1 VFAAAL
7 IGRHGYRQ
15 DRGSPR
21 QWLLGI
27 AANKVADARRRGR
40 VERRAQQRLG
50 IPTIEWTDGDLER
63 VAALTD
69 DERLI
74 VMLGDLP
81 AEQRDAVQARVVEER
96 AYDEIARIS
105 GVSEVTVRKRVSRG
119 LATLRERLSK
129 ET

>member
-1 VFAAAL
+1 MSERSRA
-7 IGRHGYRQ
+7 
-15 DRGSPR
+15 PR
-21 QWLLGI
+21 M
-27 AANKVADARRRGR
+27 AARRRGS

-50 IPTIEWTDGDLER
+50 IPAIEWTDGDLER
-63 VAALTD
+63 IAALTD

-74 VMLGDLP
+74 VMLGELP

-105 GVSEVTVRKRVSRG
+105 AVSEVTVRKRVSRG

-129 ET
+129 EA